1 MLERGI
7 VSRILFPAPP
17 PSYDVDC
24 FPQDLIWVPK
34 DEKTAAERSDDPTVC
49 PPIEDC
55 VPCLLL
61 TYPSA
66 RFLIIF
72 FHSNAEDLG
81 RCHGFCCYIR
91 DQFQVH
97 VLAVEYP
104 GYGICP
110 GVPCGESVM
119 ENALAAM
126 RFVINTLQW
135 PMDSIKV
142 FGRSI
147 GTGPAIGLASAF
159 SLAGLILVTPFLS
172 VQELFRDRVGPFASL
187 VEEWF
192 PNSDSAPKITSPT
205 MIIHGQRDELIAC
218 RHGESIYE
226 LLRPRKLLISPPE
239 MEHNT
244 NLLTNL
250 QFFVLPMF
258 QFFALPDYAFQD
270 LEVPP
275 WAYDKRRSPFYTRP
289 GVEISSHQLPN
300 TSSKKRMAMPAG
312 DDGTMPVTGCHTPMR
327 QQTDVSLAARLK
339 IATEKAVNGQA
350 LSATNPPKAER
361 KLEPMFSPLKKEAK
375 GRHDDVVTK
384 VEAPSWQAT
393 PPIGPMLVSAQ
404 PKAPQVPD
412 DSKVADEEPMPSI
425 QTKSFFKSGELNGA
439 TIPRSSPRRSRPRS
453 PPRESP
459 RSHTAPKADTSQALQ
474 GPSGRSKDNISPAI
488 FSPEAREMLQRLE
501 DAGQL
506 FASDICSD
514 ELCVLEERPDTD
526 NETLKHQE
534 QVLADLVRARACKN
548 GGCGPNVELPVP
560 PRLLAASRSTADVGP
575 QPLWPSWCSKPLLD
589 NEVPVPPNQRA
600 PAPGLPRSDSGDMI
614 MPSAPKAASPNPSP
628 PAPLPRSTGLVQAAE
643 LLMTSDTA
651 KSASVRKN
659 ATNGIGNAS
668 GADGLLWAAC
678 CSALPSDELARNSP
692 LPRPRPGLNED
703 EPVVPFSGRVLG
715 NSDHPMSRAEEDLW
729 RKYPLGTDAPP
740 RSRPPAAKKEKV
752 PELDKSTSGFKR
764 GTKFAI

>member
-1 MLERGI
+1 MLERGL

-24 FPQDLIWVPK
+24 FPHDLIWVPK
-34 DEKTAAERSDDPTVC
+34 ASSSAVERSEDPADC
-49 PPIEDC
+49 PPVEDC

-61 TYPSA
+61 MYPSA

-110 GVPCGESVM
+110 GVPCGETVM

-126 RFVINTLQW
+126 KFVTDTLQW

-147 GTGPAIGLASAF
+147 GTGPAIGLASLF

-270 LEVPP
+270 VQVPP
-275 WAYDKRRSPFYTRP
+275 WAYDKRRSPYYIRP
-289 GVEISSHQLPN
+289 SVEVSSHRLPN
-300 TSSKKRMAMPAG
+300 FKGKKKMLIPAG
-312 DDGTMPVTGCHTPMR
+312 DDGSMPA
-327 QQTDVSLAARLK
+327 SLVDSAPDQPAEGELAEKLRK
-339 IATEKAVNGQA
+339 ASEKAVNGEA
-350 LSATNPPKAER
+350 LGSSKKPNGR
-361 KLEPMFSPLKKEAK
+361 QLEPMFS
-375 GRHDDVVTK
+375 
-384 VEAPSWQAT
+384 
-393 PPIGPMLVSAQ
+393 
-404 PKAPQVPD
+404 
-412 DSKVADEEPMPSI
+412 SKVPYDSTVAQETPISVH
-425 QTKSFFKSGELNGA
+425 KSATSGA
-439 TIPRSSPRRSRPRS
+439 TSRNGVRS
-453 PPRESP
+453 
-459 RSHTAPKADTSQALQ
+459 LQ
-474 GPSGRSKDNISPAI
+474 GPRGRSKDNVSPAV
-488 FSPEAREMLQRLE
+488 FSPEAREVLQRLE
-501 DAGQL
+501 DNGQFGAGE
-506 FASDICSD
+506 ICSD
-514 ELCVLEERPDTD
+514 ELCVLEERTDPDA
-526 NETLKHQE
+526 EEVMKSQE
-534 QVLADLVRARACKN
+534 KALADLLQGRQGQR
-548 GGCGPNVELPVP
+548 GGCGPAAGLPVA
-560 PRLLAASRSTADVGP
+560 PRLLAAKGCASNGGASCGP
-575 QPLWPSWCSKPLLD
+575 QTMWPSWCGKQPLVVP
-589 NEVPVPPNQRA
+589 EVSMRTGKVV
-600 PAPGLPRSDSGDMI
+600 PAPGLPPAETGVMELPRS
-614 MPSAPKAASPNPSP
+614 PRATSPYPSP
-628 PAPLPRSTGLVQAAE
+628 PSPLPRSSGLVQVLPSSSGSKGKSPRRSADAIH
-643 LLMTSDTA
+643 
-651 KSASVRKN
+651 SASARLP
-659 ATNGIGNAS
+659 GS
-668 GADGLLWAAC
+668 GGLLKNPLWASC
-678 CSALPSDELARNSP
+678 CRAPPCDELVTGASPPRIPRPHAGSDEGDP
-692 LPRPRPGLNED
+692 F
-703 EPVVPFSGRVLG
+703 VPFGGRVISGSHQPL
-715 NSDHPMSRAEEDLW
+715 SPEEETNW
-729 RKYPLGTDAPP
+729 RKYPLGSAALP
-740 RSRPPAAKKEKV
+740 RRPSNA
-752 PELDKSTSGFKR
+752 DKDVKPKPVSTGGFQR